1 LEPQGFSGLPVKRPR
16 RYKGRFYRNFTAS
29 TMEQNEKSWYCLGYP
44 EQYQLFVVLWKRI
57 RLG

>member
-1 LEPQGFSGLPVKRPR
+1 MGRSPVAVEAAAGP
-16 RYKGRFYRNFTAS
+16 YRNFTAS